1 MAAVHDRMPIRLSLR
16 HDAAI
21 AEGSSVVRIS
31 FREKVFAEVSAAQQA
46 ADEMAV
52 SNEVARVME
61 EVVAA
66 ENGRQNGRAVGV
78 LSDELTVEIRRY
90 SSGTQAV
97 FKRYCRYSSGDAA
110 SPCRRST

>member
-16 HDAAI
+16 HDPAI

-31 FREKVFAEVSAAQQA
+31 FREKVYAEVSAAQQA

-78 LSDELTVEIRRY
+78 LSDELTVEIRRC

-97 FKRYCRYSSGDAA
+97 LSVLER
-110 SPCRRST
+110 